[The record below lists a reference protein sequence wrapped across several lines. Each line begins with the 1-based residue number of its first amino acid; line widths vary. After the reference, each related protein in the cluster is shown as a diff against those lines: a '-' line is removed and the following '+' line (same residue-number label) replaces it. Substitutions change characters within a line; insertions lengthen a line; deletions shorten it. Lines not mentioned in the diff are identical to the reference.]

1 MSDKEKTQKGKKKK
15 AKETVGAEEP
25 TLDAP
30 AQDAA
35 PESATAPAAEAA
47 AKPTAASDDTV
58 GVAPAPQASAP
69 QIGIKSQYVK
79 DLSFENPGAPGSLV
93 ATAEAPDIQVN
104 VEVQARPLQND
115 SYEVSLHITASGKNG
130 QTTLFVLDLTYGAV
144 CRVVGVPKESLHV
157 AVPRCLVQW
166 KIRHRHGGEF
176 SYPIFQCHRVGDPW
190 IVIEAKQFLR
200 VVDLIGGLY
209 EARLAPVPGPL
220 GRISEQAED
229 GYACGS
235 GVVHGGSGVGRDA

>member
-15 AKETVGAEEP
+15 AKETGGAQEP

-47 AKPTAASDDTV
+47 AKPTAASDDAV

-69 QIGIKSQYVK
+69 EIGIKSQYVK

-104 VEVQARPLQND
+104 VEVQARPLQNE

-144 CRVVGVPKESLHV
+144 CRVVGVPKESLQPV
-157 AVPRCLVQW
+157 LLVECPRMLFPFARRVLSDAT
-166 KIRHRHGGEF
+166 RDGGF
-176 SYPIFQCHRVGDPW
+176 PPLMLNPIDFLSLYRQQQQNQAAAA
-190 IVIEAKQFLR
+190 EAPK
-200 VVDLIGGLY
+200 
-209 EARLAPVPGPL
+209 A
-220 GRISEQAED
+220 
-229 GYACGS
+229 
-235 GVVHGGSGVGRDA
+235 DA